1 MKILHIT
8 PHLGGGVGNVIIN
21 WILND
26 KSNTHSIMSFGYS
39 YENIKSLCN
48 ENNIPL
54 TDNVKAEQILN
65 VIPDADI
72 VIVHYWNFPTLIKF
86 LVKNKLP
93 DCRLITWCHISGF
106 HGPYT
111 IPDSIV
117 EMSDKFVFTSPIS
130 YDLDVMKSFPKEK
143 FTDIWSTRGTE
154 KYQNVVK
161 KEHDRFNI
169 LYAGTLDFSKL
180 DCNFAL
186 LCHLILQEI
195 PEASFIVCG
204 TGSHEENLKR
214 HLEGKA
220 IRDKF
225 QFTGWVDDLTPYFE
239 IADVFLYPMQF
250 KSFSTCEQVLGEAMM
265 SGIIPVVFNNKAELE
280 IVKNEVT
287 GFVVDNIDECVD
299 KIVDLYKNK
308 KINKYSQLSENAKL
322 SALEKYSMGKM
333 VYKWNKLFDE
343 IIKEEKTEKQWKRC
357 KGGAYE
363 RGVWCFLESLDNNTS
378 KLFSNYIESKRA
390 IKYMFIENPQ
400 WHSKSKGSVY
410 QYLEYFSKDE
420 YLNDFKRIME
430 EIE

>member
-48 ENNIPL
+48 ENNISL
-54 TDNVKAEQILN
+54 IDNVKAEQILN

-72 VIVHYWNFPTLIKF
+72 VIVHYWNFPILIEF

-93 DCRLITWCHISGF
+93 KCRLITWCHISGF
-106 HGPYT
+106 HAPYI

-117 EMSDKFVFTSPIS
+117 EMSDYFVFTSPIS
-130 YDLDVMKSFPKEK
+130 YDLDIMKSFPKEK

-161 KEHDRFNI
+161 KEHDKFTI

-186 LCHLILQEI
+186 FCYSILQEI
-195 PEASFIVCG
+195 PEASFIICG
-204 TGSHEENLKR
+204 IGSDEENLKQS
-214 HLEGKA
+214 LEEMSIK
-220 IRDKF
+220 DKF

-239 IADVFLYPMQF
+239 IADMFLYLMQS

-265 SGIIPVVFNNKAELE
+265 SGIIPIVFNNKAESE

-287 GFVVDNIDECVD
+287 GFVINNLHELINRV
-299 KIVDLYKNK
+299 KGLYKSK
-308 KINKYSQLSENAKL
+308 ETDKYSKLSENAKL
-322 SALEKYSMGKM
+322 SALEKYSMRNM
-333 VYKWNKLFDE
+333 VSKWNNLFDE
-343 IIKEEKTEKQWKRC
+343 IIKEEKMEKQWDIHYIDFTLG
-357 KGGAYE
+357 KGVTY
-363 RGVWCFLESLDNNTS
+363 FLESLDKDTANI
-378 KLFSNYIESKRA
+378 FYNYIQLEN
-390 IKYMFIENPQ
+390 MFYQNAQ
-400 WHSKSKGSVY
+400 WKSRSKGSIY
-410 QYLEYFSKDE
+410 QYLEYFPNDK
-420 YLNDFKRIME
+420 YLNAFKRIVE